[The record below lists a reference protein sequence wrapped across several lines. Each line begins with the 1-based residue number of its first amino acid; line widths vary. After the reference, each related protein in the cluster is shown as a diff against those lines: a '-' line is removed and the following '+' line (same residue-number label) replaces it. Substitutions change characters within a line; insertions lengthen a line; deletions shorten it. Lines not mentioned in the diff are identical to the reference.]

1 MAKEKKYASSGLE
14 YSKGSPSMGR
24 RGRVPTTISNDF
36 SKHANLPTE
45 SKFEAYPNCEY
56 LDQYVGD
63 SIVEADR
70 VQDGGVM
77 KMRKQNTMEKY

>member
-1 MAKEKKYASSGLE
+1 MAKKKMMYD
-14 YSKGSPSMGR
+14 KGSPSMGH

-36 SKHANLPTE
+36 NAHANLPTNAV
-45 SKFEAYPNCEY
+45 FENYPYCDY

-70 VQDGGVM
+70 VQDGGVRS
-77 KMRKQNTMEKY
+77 MRRQNTMEKY